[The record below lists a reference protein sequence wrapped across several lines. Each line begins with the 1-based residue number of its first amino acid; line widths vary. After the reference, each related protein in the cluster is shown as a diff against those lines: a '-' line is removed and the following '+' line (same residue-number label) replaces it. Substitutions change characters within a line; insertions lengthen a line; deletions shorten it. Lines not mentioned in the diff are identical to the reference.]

1 MNNYAHFAFDD
12 LMKEPENQCCF
23 DCNKQPTQWASVN
36 NAVYLC
42 IQCSGNHR
50 GYGANVSY
58 VRSLTLDNWNDHQ
71 IALMKCGGNR
81 NLRELLDIYEI
92 DKNKVDKKVLY
103 SSRLMEF
110 YRRYL
115 KSKINN
121 ENVDQPAPSKEDA
134 LKSVVPLNNSNVTNN
149 NKFQSI
155 SSCGSEPISSDD
167 KSMMS
172 LLNNWMT
179 KAYDSTKTL
188 ATKVGELEIQKKIVG
203 AGNAILDKST
213 EISVRILY
221 NIIEK

>member
-1 MNNYAHFAFDD
+1 
-12 LMKEPENQCCF
+12 
-23 DCNKQPTQWASVN
+23 
-36 NAVYLC
+36 
-42 IQCSGNHR
+42 
-50 GYGANVSY
+50 
-58 VRSLTLDNWNDHQ
+58 
-71 IALMKCGGNR
+71 MKCGGNR

-155 SSCGSEPISSDD
+155 SSSGSEPISSDD

-172 LLNNWMT
+172 LLNNWMA